1 MAGRTSNTEERLNG
15 ASPRGVMT
23 PRQDGLTV
31 SDVKFYNY
39 DWNDAAAVSTCSHCF
54 HSGSTDSGARTTHFN
69 QIYYDAATVPRKIR
83 YQPPLKAIL
92 HDEDGTLLG
101 RGADAFASYYYE
113 HHNQPEC
120 ENS

>member
-1 MAGRTSNTEERLNG
+1 MAGRTSNTEERLDG

-69 QIYYDAATVPRKIR
+69 
-83 YQPPLKAIL
+83 
-92 HDEDGTLLG
+92 
-101 RGADAFASYYYE
+101 
-113 HHNQPEC
+113 
-120 ENS
+120 